1 MATITTWSGTIADI
15 GPMYPFVGDE
25 KVMVVGIFVFWIVW
39 HILQMRAEQREFE
52 EDLERLRKGDAI
64 KQALDREG

>member
-39 HILQMRAEQREFE
+39 HILQIRAEQREFE